1 MDTLSIKKFNNIKY
15 YNADELKNVIPIVFK
30 GCRNSRE
37 IISKRNIDENNYT
50 YAKETNNKW
59 KVTDGKSMKCDK
71 LFLSKDWID
80 EYLADNTD
88 VKEAPEIINL
98 KDNEKFKDN
107 DGIILEIET
116 RGCRE
121 YDNCFFKVSD
131 VAKGFGMKKLY
142 QTIIDDRLKY
152 VENTHYVYFNCKN
165 VGKNNNIT
173 SKKLFLTYLGILRVL
188 FVSKNGSTDRFVG
201 WATKT
206 LFTAQMGTPT
216 DKKQLSA
223 NLLGIPVK
231 DMKSVFSKTSRA
243 IPTIYMF
250 SLGTVKDLRKTFTI
264 GSEYFDTDIVA
275 KIGMTEDLKRRSGE
289 HEREYGKMK
298 NVSVQLMQ
306 YNYIDPQYMSKAE
319 TDLKDAFGGFG
330 LMFEHAQYD
339 ELIIFNMKKMKL
351 IKKQFEQIG
360 TSYIGHISEL
370 VIKIKNLENA
380 MELEK
385 EKHKNEL
392 EKEKHKNEL
401 LKEQHEVALLR
412 KELEISKLRFKIK

>member
-1 MDTLSIKKFNNIKY
+1 MTM
-15 YNADELKNVIPIVFK
+15 LK
-30 GCRNSRE
+30 
-37 IISKRNIDENNYT
+37 
-50 YAKETNNKW
+50 
-59 KVTDGKSMKCDK
+59 
-71 LFLSKDWID
+71 
-80 EYLADNTD
+80 
-88 VKEAPEIINL
+88 
-98 KDNEKFKDN
+98 
-107 DGIILEIET
+107 IET
-116 RGCRE
+116 RGTGE
-121 YDNCFFKVSD
+121 YNECFFKVSD
-131 VAKGFGMKKLY
+131 LMKEFDMKNLRKL
-142 QTIIDDRLKY
+142 IINPSNEY
-152 VENTHYVYFNCKN
+152 VENIHYTYINCIDNDKN
-165 VGKNNNIT
+165 AT

-188 FVSKNGSTDRFVG
+188 FVSRNGSTDRFVG

-206 LFTAQMGTPT
+206 LFTAQMGTTT
-216 DKKQLSA
+216 DKKQLGA

-250 SLGTVKDLRKTFTI
+250 SLGVVKDLRKTFTI
-264 GSEYFDTDIVA
+264 GPEYADTDIVA

-330 LMFEHAQYD
+330 LMFEHVQYD

-360 TSYIGHISEL
+360 TLYIGHISEL

-380 MELEK
+380 TELER
-385 EKHKNEL
+385 
-392 EKEKHKNEL
+392 EKHKNEL
-401 LKEQHEVALLR
+401 LKEKHENELLKERYELLKERNEVILLR
-412 KELEISKLRFKIK
+412 KELEISKLKQKK